1 MTGTGRP
8 VGPDPDVPDVQPDV
22 EAPGVVVPD
31 GPANPSRG
39 DRGVVNIGLVARRE
53 YGERVRSRAFLFSTL
68 LLAGLAV
75 VIALL
80 PLVVRMVDRATVTRV
95 AVTAEE
101 PGLADRAVSV
111 MDGFLNA
118 RLSADVGGGGALF
131 EFEPVGDPAAAV
143 EAVQEGSVAAAM
155 VLTRTAAGGID
166 VQVLSAGGLG
176 PDRAQLLQVGTFAIG
191 VLDWT
196 ASQPATTR
204 PFVVPT
210 FAVVDAGAAGT
221 EAGATSIDAAEYASR
236 RIVGIV
242 FVVLSF
248 LTLVFYGLWVASGVV
263 AEKANRVM
271 ELLISAATAPQL
283 VIGKIAGIGLAGL
296 TQVGLVLAP
305 ALLTLLASD
314 GIASAVL
321 GQQAG
326 SSSSLAVLSPGLVGA
341 FLVYFVLGFALYAAL
356 YAGAG
361 SLLSRA
367 EDLQI
372 VALPLSIPAIAGY
385 LPAVMA
391 LSGGTSPFIRLAS
404 YVPLWSPFVMMA
416 RLSTG
421 NVAPWELALSV
432 GLLAA
437 TVPLVTWLAIR
448 VFRAGVLQ
456 YGQPPTVRMFLRAVR
471 NG

>member
-1 MTGTGRP
+1 VSEPGELHGP
-8 VGPDPDVPDVQPDV
+8 VGRTT
-22 EAPGVVVPD
+22 GN
-31 GPANPSRG
+31 GG
-39 DRGVVNIGLVARRE
+39 LVNVWLVARRE
-53 YGERVRSRAFLFSTL
+53 YSERVRSRAFVFSTF
-68 LLAGLAV
+68 LLAGLAMAM
-75 VIALL
+75 ALL
-80 PLVVRMVDRATVTRV
+80 PLAVRLVDRATVTRIS
-95 AVTAEE
+95 VTASE
-101 PGLADRAVSV
+101 PGLAERAVAT

-118 RLSADVGGGGALF
+118 RLSSGAASEILFRFEARAD
-131 EFEPVGDPAAAV
+131 AASAV
-143 EAVQEGSVAAAM
+143 DAVREGSVAAA
-155 VLTRTAAGGID
+155 VLITRGPDSGLD
-166 VQVLSAGGLG
+166 VQVLSAGALS
-176 PDRAQLLQVGTFAIG
+176 PERAQLLQVGAFAVGI
-191 VLDWT
+191 LDWT

-204 PFVVPT
+204 PFVTPR
-210 FAVVDAGAAGT
+210 FAVLDAGAASSGG
-221 EAGATSIDAAEYASR
+221 GATTIDAAEYASR

-283 VIGKIAGIGLAGL
+283 VIGKILGIGLAGL

-314 GIASAVL
+314 GIAGVVL
-321 GQQAG
+321 GRDAG
-326 SSSSLAVLSPGLVGA
+326 TASSLAGLSPGLVLA
-341 FLVYFVLGFALYAAL
+341 FLAYFVLGFALYAAL

-385 LPAVMA
+385 LPAVLA
-391 LSGGTSPFIRLAS
+391 LSGGSSGIIRVAS

-416 RLSTG
+416 RLSIG
-421 NVAPWELALSV
+421 KVEAWELALSI

-437 TVPLVTWLAIR
+437 TVPLVTLLAIR
-448 VFRAGVLQ
+448 VYRAGVLL
-456 YGQPPTVRMFLRAVR
+456 YGQPPTVRTFLRALR
-471 NG
+471 HG